1 MSVAGHEVLEAGTGL
16 DVGLLFI
23 DDEMLPIII
32 NIAEVCAV
40 RWFYPSM
47 RRDLGQDKYL
57 LLLASN
63 VLDAFKLILSV
74 VFEILWIQW

>member
-1 MSVAGHEVLEAGTGL
+1 MSAAGQEALEAGTGL

-32 NIAEVCAV
+32 IAEVCAV
-40 RWFYPSM
+40 RWFYSSM

-74 VFEILWIQW
+74 VFEILWIRC